1 MQLPAVRGGPAL
13 RLVCSITHNKTHRTH
28 KTHSRLRREVDLLS
42 RKIASLKRR
51 AAAAGAEGGG
61 SGDEGEEGALGLLAG
76 GCSHSAGSLAFTF
89 VRISAL
95 LAVSVSAC
103 LQ

>member
-1 MQLPAVRGGPAL
+1 M
-13 RLVCSITHNKTHRTH
+13 
-28 KTHSRLRREVDLLS
+28 DLLS

-51 AAAAGAEGGG
+51 AAAAGAEGGV

-76 GCSHSAGSLAFTF
+76 GCSHSAGSLAFTV
-89 VRISAL
+89 VRISA
-95 LAVSVSAC
+95 C